1 MRRFAAAIA
10 ILLVLSGSLSAGQAR
25 QNDPFKIRVAVDLVS
40 VNFSAMDAKGRM
52 IPGLTAQDFTVEEDG
67 KEQEIRLFAREQEL
81 PLTLALVVDI
91 SPSVGNVFEQEKR
104 TASAFL
110 ESVVGRRDLAL
121 VISFAQFAT
130 LVQDF
135 TEDLPRL
142 TKAVNGL
149 SLSNNGTSLYDAV
162 FLAADEKLSRETGRK
177 AIVLLS
183 DGDDTTSEFTLSKA
197 MIAVQK
203 SNAVLYAIS
212 NAGNSSTMRRMAEES
227 GGAFFRVRKA
237 DEFEKVFQQ
246 IALELRSQ
254 YSLSYPSTNQARDGA
269 FRRIKI
275 TPRNSDVK
283 VRARRG
289 YYAPQDTGGR

>member
-1 MRRFAAAIA
+1 MRRLAAAIA
-10 ILLVLSGSLSAGQAR
+10 VLLVLSGSLSAGQAR

-40 VNFSAMDAKGRM
+40 VNFSAMDSKGRM
-52 IPGLTAQDFTVEEDG
+52 IPGLTAEDFTVDEDG

-91 SPSVGNVFEQEKR
+91 SPSVANVFEQEKR

-254 YSLSYPSTNQARDGA
+254 YSLSYQSTNQARDGA

>member
-1 MRRFAAAIA
+1 MRRLAAAIA
-10 ILLVLSGSLSAGQAR
+10 VLLVLSGSLSAGQAR

-40 VNFSAMDAKGRM
+40 VNFSAMDSKGRM
-52 IPGLTAQDFTVEEDG
+52 IPGLTAEDFTVDEDG

-91 SPSVGNVFEQEKR
+91 SPSVANVFEQEKR

-254 YSLSYPSTNQARDGA
+254 YSLSYQSTNQVRDGA

>member
-1 MRRFAAAIA
+1 MRRLAAAIA
-10 ILLVLSGSLSAGQAR
+10 VLLVLSGSLSAGQTR
-25 QNDPFKIRVAVDLVS
+25 QNDPFKIRVAVDLVN
-40 VNFSAMDAKGRM
+40 VNFSAMDSKGRM
-52 IPGLTAQDFTVEEDG
+52 IPGLTLQDFTVEEDG

-91 SPSVGNVFEQEKR
+91 SPSVANVFEQEKR

-110 ESVVGRRDLAL
+110 ESVVGRKDLAL

-149 SLSNNGTSLYDAV
+149 RISNNGTSLYDAV

-183 DGDDTTSEFTLSKA
+183 DGDDTTSEFNLSKA

-227 GGAFFRVRKA
+227 GGAFFRVREA
-237 DEFEKVFQQ
+237 SDFEKVFQQ
-246 IALELRSQ
+246 IAFELRSQ
-254 YSLSYPSTNQARDGA
+254 YSLSYQSTNQARDGA